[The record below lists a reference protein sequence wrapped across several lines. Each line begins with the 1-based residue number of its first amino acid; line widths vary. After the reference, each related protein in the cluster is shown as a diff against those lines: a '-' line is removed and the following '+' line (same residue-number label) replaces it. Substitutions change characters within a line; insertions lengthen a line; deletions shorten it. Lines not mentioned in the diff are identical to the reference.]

1 MRDKTS
7 AHALLVSGV
16 RWNIFGTLTFR
27 GGPPS
32 EESASLLGPEW
43 AERMRCRLAM
53 PQSDFFWFVRV
64 ERGEHYGRVH
74 LHVLLRVHPSKIGF
88 FLAGPGRLSVAHK
101 VWARGMTTFRV
112 IGTESDPAIDYVLK
126 VVEEKHGDTYEF
138 NKFSKCTITI
148 PSPALLRTWAPQM
161 MRGEECKLALSDSQA
176 H

>member
-1 MRDKTS
+1 MRDRTS
-7 AHALLVSGV
+7 VHALLVSGV

-43 AERMRCRLAM
+43 AERVRRRLAM
-53 PQSDFFWFVRV
+53 PESDFFWFVRI

-101 VWARGMTTFRV
+101 LWSRGMTTFRI

-126 VVEEKHGDTYEF
+126 VADEGRGDTYEF
-138 NKFSKCTITI
+138 NKFARCIITI
-148 PSPALLRTWAPQM
+148 PSPALVRTWALRM
-161 MRGEECKLALSDSQA
+161 TRVEEWKLALSDSQA